1 MSFPRKRESRWQRGA
16 APLLWFPASLAR
28 PVSLHGLCRHI
39 ENPPIWPACLCLI
52 WHRQGASIAPP
63 IIGGPLEGNY
73 QSIIKDLVDSY
84 GKWFQDKKRLE
95 DGRMTDLLYPYHHL
109 FSPIQVNCIKIK
121 NRIVMG
127 PMGNVGAAEE
137 TGRPSNKMIQ
147 YFRERAKGG
156 AGLIT
161 PGGGLVGSPE
171 CLVKKW
177 RLPPMPGR
185 C

>member
-1 MSFPRKRESRWQRGA
+1 M
-16 APLLWFPASLAR
+16 
-28 PVSLHGLCRHI
+28 
-39 ENPPIWPACLCLI
+39 
-52 WHRQGASIAPP
+52 
-63 IIGGPLEGNY
+63 EGNY

-95 DGRMTDLLYPYHHL
+95 DGRMTDLLYPYYHL

-127 PMGNVGAAEE
+127 PMGNVGVAEE

-161 PGGGLVGSPE
+161 SGVVPVSFNVESSLTEPGDLTVLPRIDRSRTVFPGWREPAETIHASGAEFFIHIRPAGGRVGPPRAPRGPARPPPAALPARVPGHGSP
-171 CLVKKW
+171 
-177 RLPPMPGR
+177 R
-185 C
+185 